1 MASRVAIKRIK
12 AVNFRNRVLERF
24 GDKGLMLKDG
34 LNIICG
40 DNDVGKSTIGLA
52 ILIGLFEQARTT
64 AQAILRERS
73 WDASEYFTI
82 EMELEVNGETWRLR
96 KDFEEGRVELDTGK
110 ERLRGH
116 QRVQQKIEEAL
127 GLSTKHEALATI
139 CVKQE
144 ELGRLEVEGL
154 SAALEGVFGAGIP
167 LDRLQNQV
175 TEERRR
181 MRREVHGRPTGEIAQ
196 VERELEEQEKT
207 LKELKAQ
214 IAEREG
220 KEEKL
225 AELRVKMDEM
235 QRGLEEAE
243 QRLETLRPLIEA
255 MHMLSEAEKDELGIK
270 RAIDRAR
277 QLDDEIKALK
287 PELKHADREVRQLE
301 NEVEQRRQY
310 VEKAEELERVKRE
323 RDELGKRI
331 EQLNEVREKLGE
343 LKEQLRDTTL
353 QQVRQARKKLER
365 LLERRK
371 TLEESQ
377 EERALAFQIQAQQ
390 DVVLRVERDGEP
402 TVEAPIQA
410 GGGYQDRARQHLV
423 LQIGN
428 WVTLNASIQDR
439 AQEQMDNICCELNA
453 LMQQYEA
460 DDESSLE
467 LKLEQ
472 LEELWDER
480 DKLEREQKAILAGR
494 DEASLRAEWEKL
506 DERARELE
514 KELEGMRE
522 YATDRKGLVRREQE
536 LEKKRQNRD
545 KLLQELSEKQ
555 GEFNAILKGQDASN
569 LNELEEKLSEARRE
583 VQTLQ
588 REVEKLKQQHEE
600 LAELSEE
607 KLKRE
612 LQQRERKCKELRE
625 EISKV
630 SKEVARLEGEL
641 GRLPTAEQV
650 SAEEEI
656 VEELRARKA
665 ALEHREKVLR
675 ALEELLPK
683 VREQLFKELADE
695 LTKEMG
701 ELLKQITGGRYSEVR
716 YIPEKQC
723 FSLVHPEKGD
733 VLEEH
738 EMNPGV
744 RDPLYFAA
752 RIALAKR
759 LTSGKPFILLDEPF
773 ANLDRERVRGM
784 IQVCQWLA
792 TEHGMQIMLLS
803 KERDLPPDLKSKY
816 YVVRLSLR

>member
-24 GDKGLMLKDG
+24 GDKGLVLKDG

-40 DNDVGKSTIGLA
+40 DNDVGKSTIALA
-52 ILIGLFEQARTT
+52 ILIGLFEQAKTT
-64 AQAILRERS
+64 SQAIRREQS
-73 WDASEYFTI
+73 WGAREAFTI

-154 SAALEGVFGAGIP
+154 SAALESVFGLGIP

-181 MRREVHGRPTGEIAQ
+181 MRREVHGRPAGEIAQ

-214 IAEREG
+214 IAEREE

-225 AELRVKMDEM
+225 AELRVKRDKM
-235 QRGLEEAE
+235 QRELEEAE
-243 QRLETLRPLIEA
+243 QRLETLRPLIDA
-255 MHMLSEAEKDELGIK
+255 MHMLSEAEKEERRIK
-270 RAIDRAR
+270 RAIDEAR
-277 QLDDEIKALK
+277 QLINKIK
-287 PELKHADREVRQLE
+287 ELDLELEYIDREIRQLE

-310 VEKAEELERVKRE
+310 VEKDEELKRVKKE

-331 EQLNEVREKLGE
+331 EQLNEVREKLSK
-343 LKEQLRDTTL
+343 LKEQLTDTTL
-353 QQVRQARKKLER
+353 EQVRQARSKLEH
-365 LLERRK
+365 LLGHRK
-371 TLEESQ
+371 ALEESQ
-377 EERALAFQIQAQQ
+377 KERTLAFQIQAQQ

-402 TVEAPIQA
+402 TVEATIQA

-439 AQEQMDNICCELNA
+439 AQEQMDNICYELNA
-453 LMQQYEA
+453 LMQQYDA

-472 LEELWDER
+472 LEELWREQDR
-480 DKLEREQKAILAGR
+480 LEREQKAILAGR
-494 DEASLRAEWEKL
+494 DEASLRDEWKKL
-506 DERARELE
+506 EERAKELERELE
-514 KELEGMRE
+514 EMQEF
-522 YATDRKGLVRREQE
+522 ATDRKGLARREQE
-536 LEKKRQNRD
+536 LEKKRQIRVQI
-545 KLLQELSEKQ
+545 LQERSEKQ
-555 GEFNAILKGQDASN
+555 GKFNAILNEQDTSD
-569 LNELEEKLSEARRE
+569 LNELEENLSKARQR

-588 REVEKLKQQHEE
+588 REVEKLKQQHKE

-607 KLKRE
+607 KLKLE
-612 LQQRERKCKELRE
+612 LQQREREYKDLWEKISEVSE
-625 EISKV
+625 EI
-630 SKEVARLEGEL
+630 ARLEGEL
-641 GRLPTAEQV
+641 ERLPTAEQV
-650 SAEEEI
+650 NAEEEI

-695 LTKEMG
+695 LTKEMS

-723 FSLVHPEKGD
+723 FSLVHPEKGN

-759 LTSGKPFILLDEPF
+759 LTNGKPFILLDEPF
-773 ANLDRERVRGM
+773 ANLDEERVRGM

-792 TEHGMQIMLLS
+792 TEHGMQIILLS
-803 KERDLPPDLKSKY
+803 KERDLPSDLKSGY
-816 YVVRLSLR
+816 IVRLPS

>member
-12 AVNFRNRVLERF
+12 ALNFRNRVLERF
-24 GDKGLMLKDG
+24 GDKGLVLKEG

-40 DNDVGKSTIGLA
+40 DNDVGKSTIALA

-154 SAALEGVFGAGIP
+154 SAALESVFGLGIP

-181 MRREVHGRPTGEIAQ
+181 MRREVHGRPAGEIAQ

-214 IAEREG
+214 IAEREE

-225 AELRVKMDEM
+225 AELRVKRDKM
-235 QRGLEEAE
+235 QRELEEAE
-243 QRLETLRPLIEA
+243 QRLETLRPLIDA
-255 MHMLSEAEKDELGIK
+255 MHMLSEAEKEERRIK
-270 RAIDRAR
+270 RAIDEAR
-277 QLDDEIKALK
+277 QLINKIK
-287 PELKHADREVRQLE
+287 ELDLELEYIDREIRQLE

-310 VEKAEELERVKRE
+310 VEKDEELKRVKKE

-331 EQLNEVREKLGE
+331 EQLNEVREKLSK
-343 LKEQLRDTTL
+343 LKEQLTDTTL
-353 QQVRQARKKLER
+353 EQVRQARSKLEH
-365 LLERRK
+365 LLGHRK
-371 TLEESQ
+371 ALEESQ
-377 EERALAFQIQAQQ
+377 KERTLAFQIQAQQ

-402 TVEAPIQA
+402 TVEATIQA

-439 AQEQMDNICCELNA
+439 AQEQMDNICCELKA
-453 LMQQYEA
+453 LMQQYDA

-472 LEELWDER
+472 LEELWREQDR
-480 DKLEREQKAILAGR
+480 LEREQKAILAGR
-494 DEASLRAEWEKL
+494 DEASLRDEWKKL
-506 DERARELE
+506 EERAKELERELE
-514 KELEGMRE
+514 EMQEF
-522 YATDRKGLVRREQE
+522 ATDRKGLARREQE
-536 LEKKRQNRD
+536 LEKKRQIRVQI
-545 KLLQELSEKQ
+545 LQERSEKQ
-555 GEFNAILKGQDASN
+555 GKFNAILNEQDTSD
-569 LNELEEKLSEARRE
+569 LNELEENLSKARQK

-588 REVEKLKQQHEE
+588 REVEKLKQQHKE
-600 LAELSEE
+600 LAESSEE
-607 KLKRE
+607 KLKLE
-612 LQQRERKCKELRE
+612 LQQREREYKDLWEKISEVSE
-625 EISKV
+625 EI
-630 SKEVARLEGEL
+630 ARLEGEL
-641 GRLPTAEQV
+641 ERLPTAEQV
-650 SAEEEI
+650 NAEEEI

-716 YIPEKQC
+716 YILEKQC
-723 FSLVHPEKGD
+723 FSLVHPEKGN

-773 ANLDRERVRGM
+773 ANLDEERVRGM

-792 TEHGMQIMLLS
+792 TEHGMQIILLS
-803 KERDLPPDLKSKY
+803 KERDLPSDLKSGY
-816 YVVRLSLR
+816 IVRLPS